1 MRKTIVTVVLVA
13 ALVIATGVALAQG
26 GDSVTH
32 NTSWAFQNLGDTTA
46 QVHVDLYS
54 TDGTLVATDDFDVPT
69 AVSFWAPD
77 YDPLDAVG
85 TFNGGLVASSS
96 QPLASISNQ
105 VAANSTSGKTG
116 NATYMGISAD
126 MTSPTMYA
134 PVVMKALANYYW
146 TELSIQSTA
155 TSGSITVNVHYFNE
169 DGSEVTGSPSSYT
182 VYAGSPTRVAQED
195 ETILPDG
202 WIGSARVEAADGTT
216 PIALVVNEFVGSTG
230 HMYDQFYSYEGFA
243 SGANTVVLP
252 AVFIN
257 GYGGFNAS
265 ASVMNL
271 GGSSSP
277 ANVTWHFYD
286 TTPGNP
292 NAATEIYSFSESIP
306 TSKAVYFPDQS
317 YATTLKNAYDPGD
330 DAWVGTVV
338 LECTSGGPL
347 VAIVNELWGSYY
359 AASYT
364 GLMGGADELFFPLA
378 FVNAYGFA
386 DTSYSISDMS
396 GTAGEVSVTVDYIA
410 DTTQCAGC
418 SDWSTTYSFSNND
431 SKYQPDHIPTSAMD
445 NGVYVGSI
453 RITVNTP
460 GKTINGVMN
469 EIMGDVNADNFT
481 SFSAFT
487 K

>member
-1 MRKTIVTVVLVA
+1 MRKTIVATVLVA

-96 QPLASISNQ
+96 QPLASIANQ
-105 VAANSTSGKTG
+105 VAANSTSGRTG

-126 MTSPTMYA
+126 KTAPTMYA
-134 PVVMKALANYYW
+134 PVAMKSFAGAYW

-155 TSGSITVNVHYFNE
+155 TSGSISVYVHYYNQDGNE
-169 DGSEVTGSPSSYT
+169 VSGSPSSYT
-182 VYAGSPTRVAQED
+182 VYAGSPTRVAQDD
-195 ETILPDG
+195 ETILPDN
-202 WIGSARVEAADGTT
+202 WNGSVMVEAVDGTT
-216 PIALVVNEFVGSTG
+216 PIALVVNEFVGSSG
-230 HMYDQFYSYEGFA
+230 GMYNQFYSYEGFA
-243 SGANTVVLP
+243 AGDTTIVLP

-257 GYGGFNAS
+257 GYGSYNAS
-265 ASVMNL
+265 TSVMNL
-271 GGSSSP
+271 GGSSNP

-286 TTPGNP
+286 ADTGS
-292 NAATEIYSFSESIP
+292 EIYSYSESIS
-306 TSKAVYFPDQS
+306 TSKSVYFPDAP
-317 YATTLKNAYDPGD
+317 YADTLTGGD
-330 DAWVGTVV
+330 GVWVGSVT

-347 VAIVNELWGSYY
+347 VAIVNELSGSYF

-364 GLMGGADELFFPLA
+364 GLMGGTDELYFPLA

-386 DTSYSISDMS
+386 QTSYSISDMS

-418 SDWSTTYSFSNND
+418 SDWSTTYSFTNTD

-445 NGVYVGSI
+445 SGVYVGSV

-460 GKTINGVMN
+460 GKTINGIMN
-469 EIMGDVNADNFT
+469 EIMGDANADNFT
-481 SFSAFT
+481 SFNAFT